1 MVFRAPIE
9 VAWPLLS
16 PIGVMGE
23 LGRFTWMTLIVA
35 SVVIF
40 VCSVLR
46 AEDIGSG
53 AAMFDAECASC
64 HGRRAT
70 GGLGPDLT
78 RGTFRIAVDDDA
90 LFRVIAS
97 GIPGSRMP
105 GALGRHSA
113 EDVWQLVGYVRS
125 LSPSTRTAPTPTDS
139 GARQRAPV
147 ETPRAVGTIGVVAAD
162 TNQIV
167 RVTTVDG
174 TVHSG
179 RRMDE
184 DMFSVRLLDDRGTLR
199 SFERSAIR
207 SIERVAA
214 SIPRRDAT
222 EIDDVFARP
231 PAPTK

>member
-1 MVFRAPIE
+1 
-9 VAWPLLS
+9 
-16 PIGVMGE
+16 MGE
-23 LGRFTWMTLIVA
+23 LGRFTWMTLLVA
-35 SVVIF
+35 SVVIL
-40 VCSVLR
+40 VCSALG
-46 AEDIGSG
+46 AEDIGTG
-53 AAMFDAECASC
+53 AALFDAECASC

-125 LSPSTRTAPTPTDS
+125 LSPSTGTASPRTDS
-139 GARQRAPV
+139 DTAEPAPA
-147 ETPRAVGTIGVVAAD
+147 EPLRAVGTTGATAPD
-162 TNQIV
+162 TNQTI
-167 RVTTVDG
+167 RITTADG
-174 TVHSG
+174 MVHSG

-184 DMFSVRLLDDRGTLR
+184 DTFSVRLLDDRGTLR

-214 SIPRRDAT
+214 SIPPRDAT
-222 EIDDVFARP
+222 ENDDIVARP
-231 PAPTK
+231 TTPTK

>member
-1 MVFRAPIE
+1 
-9 VAWPLLS
+9 
-16 PIGVMGE
+16 MGE

-53 AAMFDAECASC
+53 AAIFDAECASC

-90 LFRVIAS
+90 LFRVIAT

-125 LSPSTRTAPTPTDS
+125 LSPSTGTTPARDDNR
-139 GARQRAPV
+139 ARQRAPV
-147 ETPRAVGTIGVVAAD
+147 EPPPRMVGTSGVLAPD
-162 TNQIV
+162 TNHTV

-184 DMFSVRLLDDRGTLR
+184 DTFSVRLLDDRGTLR

-222 EIDDVFARP
+222 EIDGIVARP
-231 PAPTK
+231 SAPTR

>member
-1 MVFRAPIE
+1 
-9 VAWPLLS
+9 
-16 PIGVMGE
+16 
-23 LGRFTWMTLIVA
+23 MTLIA
-35 SVVIF
+35 SSVVIL
-40 VCSVLR
+40 VCSVLG

-125 LSPSTRTAPTPTDS
+125 LSPATRTAPTPTDS

-147 ETPRAVGTIGVVAAD
+147 ETPRAVGTTGVVAAD

-207 SIERVAA
+207 TIERVAA

-222 EIDDVFARP
+222 EIDDVLARP